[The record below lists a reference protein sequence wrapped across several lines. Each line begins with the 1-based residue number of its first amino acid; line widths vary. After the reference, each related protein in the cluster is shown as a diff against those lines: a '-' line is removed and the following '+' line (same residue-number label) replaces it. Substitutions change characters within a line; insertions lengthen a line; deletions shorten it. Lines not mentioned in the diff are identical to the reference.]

1 MFNTLYLQ
9 HELRLKHEMICETLF
24 EILIHQKKSIVKYR
38 IQHQGCKTILCK
50 ERTDY

>member
-24 EILIHQKKSIVKYR
+24 EILIHQKKSIVKYWDPNPEQM
-38 IQHQGCKTILCK
+38 IWFM
-50 ERTDY
+50 